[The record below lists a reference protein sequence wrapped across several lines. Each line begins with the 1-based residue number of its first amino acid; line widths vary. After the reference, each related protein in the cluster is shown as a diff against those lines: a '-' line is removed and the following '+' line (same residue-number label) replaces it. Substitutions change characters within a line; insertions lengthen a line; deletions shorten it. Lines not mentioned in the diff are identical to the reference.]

1 MDIHN
6 LIKMANRIGDFFG
19 AWPDRDQA
27 RNEIANHLKRFW
39 DPRMRRQIAEHVRD
53 QGGDGLAEIVVE
65 AIGQLEP
72 VPSGNGRIETLGV
85 GSAPP

>member
-1 MDIHN
+1 MDIQN

-39 DPRMRRQIAEHVRD
+39 DPRMRQQISEYVRD
-53 QGGDGLAEIVVE
+53 RGGEGLAEIVVE

-72 VPSGNGRIETLGV
+72 VPSGQ
-85 GSAPP
+85 

>member
-1 MDIHN
+1 MAIQN

-39 DPRMRRQIAEHVRD
+39 DPRMRRQISEYVHEQD
-53 QGGDGLAEIVVE
+53 GEGLAEIVVE
-65 AIGQLEP
+65 AIGELEP
-72 VPSGNGRIETLGV
+72 VPSWH
-85 GSAPP
+85 